1 MARGRQFRELD
12 TVPSRLG
19 DLCVIARHLNRQS
32 FVCAAVND
40 ELPHTERKQRNW
52 RGSRISNGLLVGRS
66 FEQFSDR
73 AVPHTQGMSACKIDD
88 GG

>member
-1 MARGRQFRELD
+1 MAGGRQFGELD
-12 TVPSRLG
+12 AVPGRLG
-19 DLCVIARHLNRQS
+19 DPCVIARDLDGQS
-32 FVCAAVND
+32 FVRAAVND
-40 ELPHTERKQRNW
+40 ELPHPQRQQRNG

-66 FEQFSDR
+66 FEQFSNR